1 MSCLEL
7 RICVIRSRL
16 QLGCNLHYCAARRG
30 QEHKAFGGEHIVVR
44 DLSKSAE
51 DAHLSFPHD
60 TFSQIV
66 NFSSVTITM
75 LGDSEAS
82 AAVAAGRVPPEIS
95 LAYLEETRD
104 GPSMNASI
112 FMFAVTLV
120 IVNGRAFSRLFL
132 RKSFGIDDTLA
143 VISMAMFIAFVPLC
157 LILINIGS
165 GRHFEFIQFVM
176 TQEILEET
184 EVLDFT
190 AHLIYT
196 SALFVC
202 RFSGLAFYYRVCGV
216 HSRFLVAIK
225 AAALFLIAGYITQML
240 LIVFHCLPVT
250 ALWPYEWQSQFNQF
264 KCLPW
269 GFVYGINSAVSLLCD
284 FVLFGI
290 PVAML
295 WMLEMTRKRK
305 IQLACILLP
314 GIFVVAISVARLI
327 LVINGQWQPDQSW
340 IYSPLLA
347 TEVAEIGATLVALS
361 IPGFRPLAEELFN
374 RVVARLKLWFPKL
387 FNRCRRNST
396 VYPDLW
402 YETPPWQQHP
412 TPMTGDFKVKD
423 IESVIGLELKE
434 IQNPE
439 NDAQPSKGKAR
450 PESTN
455 IWMFEDP
462 VKEKDRI

>member
-1 MSCLEL
+1 M
-7 RICVIRSRL
+7 
-16 QLGCNLHYCAARRG
+16 QGCIIPQ
-30 QEHKAFGGEHIVVR
+30 QEAKREVQQHKAFGWEALYHPRTCAFLFLIV
-44 DLSKSAE
+44 E
-51 DAHLSFPHD
+51 DAHLSLPHD
-60 TFSQIV
+60 TFNQTV
-66 NFSSVTITM
+66 NISPVTIKM
-75 LGDSEAS
+75 MGDSEAA

-95 LAYLEETRD
+95 LAYLEEDRD
-104 GPSMNASI
+104 GPSMDASI
-112 FMFAVTLV
+112 FMFAITLV
-120 IVNGRAFSRLFL
+120 IVNGRAFSRFFL

-157 LILINIGS
+157 IILINIGS

-176 TQEILEET
+176 TQDILEET
-184 EVLDFT
+184 EILDFT

-216 HSRFLVAIK
+216 HSRFLLAIK
-225 AAALFLIAGYITQML
+225 GAGLFLIAGYITQML
-240 LIVFHCLPVT
+240 LIIFHCLPVT
-250 ALWPYEWQSQFNQF
+250 AIWPYEWQSQFNQY

-314 GIFVVAISVARLI
+314 GIFVVAISIARLI

-347 TEVAEIGATLVALS
+347 IEVSEIGATLIALS

-374 RVVARLKLWFPKL
+374 RVVAKLKQWFPKL
-387 FNRCRRNST
+387 FNKRRRNST
-396 VYPDLW
+396 VHPDLW
-402 YETPPWQQHP
+402 YETPPWQQDG
-412 TPMTGDFKVKD
+412 TPMTGDFKAKD
-423 IESVIGLELKE
+423 LERVVGLELKE
-434 IQNPE
+434 IRSP
-439 NDAQPSKGKAR
+439 DKSHPSPIDKYAQSSKGKAR

-462 VKEKDRI
+462 VKDKDRM